1 MRVREVFGFAT
12 NFSIMCITFFKLY
25 TVPGY
30 FFREGHTCAGF
41 VYTYTN
47 IPILI
52 FMLEKRN
59 VFPPVN
65 APTQALVSKGHEN
78 SQRGRY
84 HHSNQLPAIPS
95 PKGKKGQTKRLRR
108 VSLWLIGTYNI

>member
-47 IPILI
+47 IPILT

-59 VFPPVN
+59 VFAPVN
-65 APTQALVSKGHEN
+65 APTPKHSCQKGMKTVSVEYIITAIN
-78 SQRGRY
+78 SLPY
-84 HHSNQLPAIPS
+84 HHP
-95 PKGKKGQTKRLRR
+95 RERR
-108 VSLWLIGTYNI
+108 AEKEVA